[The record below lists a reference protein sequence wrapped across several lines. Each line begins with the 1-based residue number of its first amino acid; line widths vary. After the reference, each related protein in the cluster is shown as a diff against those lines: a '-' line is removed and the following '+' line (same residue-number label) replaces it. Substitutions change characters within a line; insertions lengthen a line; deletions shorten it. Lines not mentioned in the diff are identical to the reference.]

1 MNDERYWNINLL
13 NKWFAISSI
22 IFMVSMI
29 WMFIDDND
37 DDFKVYQRKFRQ
49 MEIEN
54 EEEKLIAELELVKE
68 ERVIFEEKLSSAQT
82 SFEAKNS
89 QLLEAEKSLEGSE
102 AKFYK
107 ANMNFLS
114 KKSILDAEKFN
125 YETAMLHLHEGDDP
139 TEIEHKYQSVVD
151 EVSKFKLIKEE
162 KEATM
167 LANETQI
174 KEIKLETKIA
184 QDELNSVLKAVNL
197 VDRKLK
203 LIDRRKMSIANK
215 IGDIVRD
222 LPILDFM
229 APYFKVEQVVLP
241 DIKYNVNFASVPEVD
256 RCKSCH
262 LGIDNPDYKDAEQP
276 FKTHPNLELYLTS
289 SSKHTYE
296 DFGCTSCHAGRGRG
310 TDFTSATHTPNSPE
324 QRAEWEEKYDWHEMH
339 HWLKPMLPTKYS
351 EASCFK
357 CHQDEAN
364 IVHAD

>member
-1 MNDERYWNINLL
+1 
-13 NKWFAISSI
+13 
-22 IFMVSMI
+22 
-29 WMFIDDND
+29 
-37 DDFKVYQRKFRQ
+37 
-49 MEIEN
+49 
-54 EEEKLIAELELVKE
+54 
-68 ERVIFEEKLSSAQT
+68 
-82 SFEAKNS
+82 
-89 QLLEAEKSLEGSE
+89 
-102 AKFYK
+102 
-107 ANMNFLS
+107 
-114 KKSILDAEKFN
+114 
-125 YETAMLHLHEGDDP
+125 
-139 TEIEHKYQSVVD
+139 
-151 EVSKFKLIKEE
+151 
-162 KEATM
+162 
-167 LANETQI
+167 
-174 KEIKLETKIA
+174 IKLETKIA
-184 QDELNSVLKAVNL
+184 QDALNSVLKAVNL

-276 FKTHPNLELYLTS
+276 FTTHPNLELYLTS

-310 TDFTSATHTPNSPE
+310 TDFTSATHTPSSPE

-364 IVHAD
+364 IAHADKLTMGLTLIEKNGCNGCHKIKSLESRRKAGPDLARINEKVNKDWVAKWIKDPKGFRHDTRMPSFFGQSNNSDTNSVLRNDTE

>member
-1 MNDERYWNINLL
+1 MNDERYWNINQL

-22 IFMVSMI
+22 IFMVSII

-49 MEIEN
+49 LEIEN
-54 EEEKLIAELELVKE
+54 EEKKLIAELEAVKD
-68 ERVIFEEKLSSAQT
+68 ERVGYEEKLTGAQT
-82 SFEAKNS
+82 SFKAKQS
-89 QLLEAEKSLEGSE
+89 QLLDAESLLVESQ

-107 ANMNFLS
+107 ANMNFLNQ
-114 KKSILDAEKFN
+114 KSILDAEKFN

-139 TEIEHKYQSVVD
+139 AEIEQTYQAVIA
-151 EVSKFKLIKEE
+151 EVYTLRLIKEE
-162 KEATM
+162 KESVM
-167 LANETQI
+167 LAIEDQI
-174 KEIKLETKIA
+174 KEIKFETEIA
-184 QDELNSVLKAVNL
+184 EDELNSVLKAANL

-203 LIDRRKMSIANK
+203 LIDRRKMSLANK

-241 DIKYNVNFASVPEVD
+241 NIKYNVNFASVPEVD

-262 LGIDNPDYKDAEQP
+262 LGIDNPDYKNAEQP
-276 FKTHPNLELYLTS
+276 FTTHPNLDLYLTS

-310 TDFTSATHTPNSPE
+310 TDFTSVTHTPSSPE
-324 QRAEWEEKYDWHEMH
+324 QRAEWEEKYGWHEMH
-339 HWLKPMLPTKYS
+339 HWLKPMLP
-351 EASCFK
+351 
-357 CHQDEAN
+357 
-364 IVHAD
+364 V